1 MVGGVAVVRAL
12 MCRYRDCITGVLVW
26 CILGSKYQFGT
37 VSNQRQERKHT
48 KYKAKYVGPKRKQA

>member
-1 MVGGVAVVRAL
+1 MVRAL